1 MYNGGSMARERMPYD
16 SLSRTAKFYRDKP
29 DHDEQHKVTSLAAAK
44 KPARKKKNAETRAY
58 RRANGLEG
66 KGGPDVHHA
75 SNGKLKIMSASKNRR
90 IG

>member
-1 MYNGGSMARERMPYD
+1 MAREKLPRNK
-16 SLSRTAKFYRDKP
+16 LSRTARFYRDNP
-29 DHDEQHKVTSLAAAK
+29 DADEKHKQTSLKAAK

-66 KGGPDVHHA
+66 KGGPDVHHT

-90 IG
+90 IK

>member
-1 MYNGGSMARERMPYD
+1 MARERMPRRE
-16 SLSRTAKFYRDKP
+16 LGRTAKFYRDNP
-29 DHDEQHKVTSLAAAK
+29 EHDEKHKKTSLAAAQ
-44 KPARKKKNAETRAY
+44 KPAREKKNAETRAH

-75 SNGKLKIMSASKNRR
+75 SNGKLLIMSASKNRR

>member
-1 MYNGGSMARERMPYD
+1 MARERMPYD
-16 SLSRTAKFYRDKP
+16 SLSRTAKFYRDNP
-29 DHDEQHKVTSLAAAK
+29 EHDAKHKKTSLAAA
-44 KPARKKKNAETRAY
+44 NADTRAV

-66 KGGPDVHHA
+66 KGGPDVHHT

>member
-1 MYNGGSMARERMPYD
+1 MAREKLPRNQ
-16 SLSRTAKFYRDKP
+16 LSRTAKFYRDNP
-29 DHDEQHKVTSLAAAK
+29 DSDEKHKQTSLKAAK

-66 KGGPDVHHA
+66 KGGPDVHHT

-90 IG
+90 IK

>member
-1 MYNGGSMARERMPYD
+1 MARERMPYD
-16 SLSRTAKFYRDKP
+16 SRSRTAKFYRDNP
-29 DHDEQHKVTSLAAAK
+29 EHDAKHKKTSLAAAK
-44 KPARKKKNAETRAY
+44 KPARKKKNAETRAH

>member
-1 MYNGGSMARERMPYD
+1 MAREKLPRNQ
-16 SLSRTAKFYRDKP
+16 LSRTAKFYRDNP
-29 DHDEQHKVTSLAAAK
+29 DADEKHKQTSLKAAK

-75 SNGKLKIMSASKNRR
+75 KNGKLKIMSASKNRR
-90 IG
+90 IK

>member
-1 MYNGGSMARERMPYD
+1 MAREQMPYRD
-16 SLSRTAKFYRDKP
+16 LSRTAKFYRDNP
-29 DHDEQHKVTSLAAAK
+29 DADEKHKKTSLVAAK

-66 KGGPDVHHA
+66 KGGPDVHHTA
-75 SNGKLKIMSASKNRR
+75 NGKLQVKSASENRR